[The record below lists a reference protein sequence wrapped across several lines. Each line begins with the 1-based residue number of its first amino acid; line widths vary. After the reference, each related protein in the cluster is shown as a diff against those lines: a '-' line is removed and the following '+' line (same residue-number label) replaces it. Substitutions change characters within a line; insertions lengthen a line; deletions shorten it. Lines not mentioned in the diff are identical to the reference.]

1 MLLTSLIREVESGG
15 IALHSAVFDGTA
27 LEALTMGVVHAAVAV
42 CAMYIRKIREYCQF
56 ALQEQLRARDPEEP
70 LPFWLGLVSSYQ
82 PS

>member
-42 CAMYIRKIREYCQF
+42 YVLRKIREYCQF